1 MVWSGNWEFHFKI
14 SNGLAILEKNKFKNL
29 SEIYSE
35 YIVTNVVLSVCIAKL
50 KKESVWG
57 NSQNAKFRSVWN

>member
-35 YIVTNVVLSVCIAKL
+35 YMVTNVVLSVCIAKL
-50 KKESVWG
+50 KKE
-57 NSQNAKFRSVWN
+57 